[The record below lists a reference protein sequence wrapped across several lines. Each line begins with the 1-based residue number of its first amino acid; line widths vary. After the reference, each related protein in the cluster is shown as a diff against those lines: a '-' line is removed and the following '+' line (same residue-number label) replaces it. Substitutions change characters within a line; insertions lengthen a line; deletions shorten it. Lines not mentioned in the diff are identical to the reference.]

1 MSLNRPMGINSD
13 VLNTKVQHINTISPA
28 STPAGR
34 YGCGSI
40 RFLFSIVN
48 YSKQSIL
55 KIPGVARAKP
65 RRSRILSAGSSRP
78 QQQTATNAYRIA
90 PEQNC
95 ATLFGQNPI
104 RPRKGDSGTVR
115 CGQYI
120 RRILFQR
127 GKITDILPFCPS
139 HPDFLVRQVPKLPG
153 FTRFKSENE
162 GRILAECV
170 PPRNSYHSKLRIPT
184 LRARGSVSS
193 PLREPREEGHAH
205 LLLDEA
211 DRHRDTAQFRA
222 GAGFRTVGEGLDP
235 ETDGL
240 QLIGRTLLNP
250 FTRAA

>member
-13 VLNTKVQHINTISPA
+13 VLNTKVQHINTITGIHSRRA
-28 STPAGR
+28 
-34 YGCGSI
+34 I
-40 RFLFSIVN
+40 RLRVHPFLFSIVN

-55 KIPGVARAKP
+55 KNTGCRPGKAPPLTDPVCGFVPAAATDGHKRISD
-65 RRSRILSAGSSRP
+65 RSGA
-78 QQQTATNAYRIA
+78 
-90 PEQNC
+90 NC

-104 RPRKGDSGTVR
+104 RPPQRRFRNRPMRTVHPAHT
-115 CGQYI
+115 
-120 RRILFQR
+120 FQR

-193 PLREPREEGHAH
+193 PLREPR
-205 LLLDEA
+205 
-211 DRHRDTAQFRA
+211 
-222 GAGFRTVGEGLDP
+222 
-235 ETDGL
+235 
-240 QLIGRTLLNP
+240 GRRSCP
-250 FTRAA
+250 SSPR

>member
-13 VLNTKVQHINTISPA
+13 VLNTKVQHISTI
-28 STPAGR
+28 T
-34 YGCGSI
+34 GSHSRRAI
-40 RFLFSIVN
+40 RPRVHSFLFSIVN

-78 QQQTATNAYRIA
+78 QQQTAANAYRIA

-104 RPRKGDSGTVR
+104 RPP
-115 CGQYI
+115 Q
-120 RRILFQR
+120 RRFRNRPMRIVHPAHTFQR

-139 HPDFLVRQVPKLPG
+139 RPDFLVRQVPKLPG

-193 PLREPREEGHAH
+193 PLREHRGRRSCPSSPR
-205 LLLDEA
+205 
-211 DRHRDTAQFRA
+211 
-222 GAGFRTVGEGLDP
+222 
-235 ETDGL
+235 
-240 QLIGRTLLNP
+240 
-250 FTRAA
+250 